1 MTTRGTAR
9 VARIFAYSSVGK
21 NDTITMPTVLRQRL
35 HRTALVC
42 LVYWLLSA
50 CAGTSLVAPLVTG
63 AADPQT
69 IELVDTPFFPQ
80 RRYQCGPAAL
90 ATALKASGVAVDAD
104 ALTEWIYLPERKGS
118 LQLELIATA
127 RRFERVP
134 YVLPESL
141 APLLAE
147 IRAGRPVVVLQNL
160 GLRRRPYW
168 HYAVVVG
175 FDAARD
181 RLVLR
186 SGTTRR
192 KIVRASRFMRTW
204 RRADSWALVMLRP
217 SELPADPDHD
227 RYVRAVA
234 GLEATGH
241 IDTATT
247 AYRTALG
254 HWPQSR
260 FARLGLGNAYYLG
273 GDLIGA
279 AEQFKTIV
287 ENSPSAVVPRN
298 NLAQVM
304 AELHCTD
311 AALEQIEL
319 ALGAPDSNSE
329 LFQMLNKTRDSIL
342 ARQANV
348 ELHDCPM

>member
-1 MTTRGTAR
+1 MTTRSRLR
-9 VARIFAYSSVGK
+9 V
-21 NDTITMPTVLRQRL
+21 
-35 HRTALVC
+35 HRAVLVC
-42 LVYWLLSA
+42 LFSWLLSA
-50 CAGTSLVAPLVTG
+50 CVGTPLVAPLVAGT
-63 AADPQT
+63 AEPQT
-69 IELVDTPFFPQ
+69 VELVDTPFFPQ

-90 ATALKASGVAVDAD
+90 ATALRASGVAVDAD

-118 LQLELIATA
+118 LQLELIAAA

-134 YVLPESL
+134 YVLPKSL
-141 APLLAE
+141 SPLLAE
-147 IRAGRPVVVLQNL
+147 IRAGRPVIVLQNL

-175 FDAARD
+175 FDAERD

-192 KIVRASRFMRTW
+192 KIVKASRFVRTW
-204 RRADSWALVMLRP
+204 RRANSWALVMLRP

-227 RYVRAVA
+227 RYVQAVA

-241 IDTATT
+241 IDAATT

-260 FARLGLGNAYYLG
+260 IARLGLGNTYYLG
-273 GDLIGA
+273 GDLLSA
-279 AEQFKTIV
+279 AEQFKV
-287 ENSPSAVVPRN
+287 VVQNSPGAVVPRN

-311 AALEQIEL
+311 AAMEQIEVAL
-319 ALGAPDSNSE
+319 ANPDNNPE
-329 LFQMLNKTRDSIL
+329 LRQMLNKTRDSIL
-342 ARQANV
+342 AWQAKS
-348 ELHDCPM
+348 ELRDCPL

>member
-1 MTTRGTAR
+1 
-9 VARIFAYSSVGK
+9 
-21 NDTITMPTVLRQRL
+21 MPTTSRPRTHRAVL
-35 HRTALVC
+35 TC
-42 LVYWLLSA
+42 LLIWLLSS
-50 CAGTSLVAPLVTG
+50 CAGTPLIAPLVTG
-63 AADPQT
+63 TAEPQP

-90 ATALKASGVAVDAD
+90 ATALRASGVTVDAD

-160 GLRRRPYW
+160 GLRWRPYW

-175 FDAARD
+175 FDATRD

-192 KIVRASRFMRTW
+192 KIVKASRFVRTW
-204 RRADSWALVMLRP
+204 RRAGSWALVMLRP

-227 RYVRAVA
+227 RYVQAVA

-241 IDTATT
+241 IDAAAR
-247 AYRTALG
+247 AYRAALG
-254 HWPQSR
+254 YWPQSR
-260 FARLGLGNAYYLG
+260 LARLGLGNAYYSS
-273 GDLIGA
+273 GDLVGA
-279 AEQFKTIV
+279 AEQFKAIV
-287 ENSPSAVVPRN
+287 EDSPSAVVPRN

-304 AELHCTD
+304 AELHCKD
-311 AALEQIEL
+311 AALEQIKL
-319 ALGAPDSNSE
+319 ALAEADNSPE
-329 LFQMLNKTRDSIL
+329 LNRMLHKTHDSIL
-342 ARQANV
+342 AGQKNA
-348 ELHDCPM
+348 ELLDCPL